1 MQTLNEVYS
10 SLTTRR
16 RYEVWFVRFGLP
28 DGAGAWWF
36 RYLLT
41 NPGRNGCSA
50 DSRGM
55 PVQVWAT
62 WFPRN
67 AKPQTFIQGYST
79 KDLELSG
86 RGDSGF
92 YFRVGKNEIKQ
103 NSCKGSLNVEG
114 HEIVWDLEFRS
125 TFRVTMSNKGWIGF
139 SRTPHSNARFSGE
152 VSLDGERVAGDPLGF
167 GLQGHNC
174 GYRHRGF
181 WKWAHAYFTRPNGAA
196 TTFEALT
203 YDMPFG
209 LVFRKAVLWHESNR
223 YVFRKFSETSNVEPF
238 VWNLSCAPTRGL
250 AVEASFDGSGPNRH
264 RLPYVKT
271 DCAGTF
277 DVTNN
282 SLAKALIRLKGP
294 DGRVEELETASGAV
308 LEMAGNCAGQNL
320 LL

>member
-10 SLTTRR
+10 SLSVRR

-41 NPGRNGCSA
+41 NPGRNGCSS
-50 DSRGM
+50 DPRGM

-62 WFPRN
+62 RFSRDAQPR
-67 AKPQTFIQGYST
+67 TFIQGYAV
-79 KDLELSG
+79 KELELSG
-86 RGDSGF
+86 RGDSAF
-92 YFRVGKNEIKQ
+92 HFRVGKSEIRQ

-114 HEIVWDLEFRS
+114 HEIGWDLEFRS

-152 VSLDGERVAGDPLGF
+152 VLLDGERVSGDPLGF

-174 GYRHRGF
+174 GYWHRGF
-181 WKWAHAYFTRPNGAA
+181 WKWAHAYFAGPNGSS

-223 YVFRKFSETSNVEPF
+223 YVFRNFSETSNAEAF
-238 VWNLSCAPTRGL
+238 AWNLSCAAHRGL
-250 AVEASFDGSGPNRH
+250 AVEASFDGSGANRH
-264 RLPYVKT
+264 CLPYMRT
-271 DCAGTF
+271 DCSGTF

-282 SLAKALIRLKGP
+282 SLAKALIRLQGV
-294 DGRVEELETASGAV
+294 DGREEQLGTESGAV
-308 LEMAGNCAGQNL
+308 LEMAGNCAG
-320 LL
+320 

>member
-1 MQTLNEVYS
+1 MRMNTLNEVYS
-10 SLTTRR
+10 SLSVRR

-28 DGAGAWWF
+28 DGSGAWWL

-41 NPGRNGCSA
+41 NPGRNGCST
-50 DSRGM
+50 DSRGL

-67 AKPQTFIQGYST
+67 AKPQTFIHGFLT
-79 KDLELSG
+79 KDLQVSE

-92 YFRVGKNEIKQ
+92 YFRVGQNEIKQ
-103 NSCKGSLNVEG
+103 NSCKGTLEG
-114 HEIVWDLEFRS
+114 DGHHIGWDLEFRS

-152 VSLDGERVAGDPLGF
+152 VSLDGERMSGDPLGF

-181 WKWAHAYFTRPNGAA
+181 WKWAHAYFLRPNGSA
-196 TTFEALT
+196 TTFEALM

-209 LVFRKAVLWHESNR
+209 MIFRKAVLWHEGNR
-223 YVFRKFSETSNVEPF
+223 YVFRKFRETRKPQSF
-238 VWNLSCAPTRGL
+238 SWNLFCEGHSGPAID
-250 AVEASFDGSGPNRH
+250 ASFDGAGQSLH
-264 RLPYVKT
+264 RLPYTKT
-271 DCAGTF
+271 DCSGTF

-282 SLAKALIRLKGP
+282 SLAKALIRVKGT
-294 DGRVEELETASGAV
+294 DGRVEELETESGAV
-308 LEMAGNCAGQNL
+308 LEMAGNCAEN
-320 LL
+320 

>member
-10 SLTTRR
+10 SLSVRR
-16 RYEVWFVRFGLP
+16 RYEVWFVRLGLP
-28 DGAGAWWF
+28 EGAGAWWF

-62 WFPRN
+62 WFPKN

-86 RGDSGF
+86 PGDSGF

-103 NSCKGSLNVEG
+103 NSCKGSLNVQG
-114 HEIVWDLEFRS
+114 HQITWDLEIRS

-152 VSLDGERVAGDPLGF
+152 VSLDGERASGDPLGF

-181 WKWAHAYFTRPNGAA
+181 WKWAHAYFAGPNGSS

-223 YVFRKFSETSNVEPF
+223 YVFRKFSETSNADSF
-238 VWNLSCAPTRGL
+238 AWNLSCAPNRGL

-264 RLPYVKT
+264 RLPYMKT
-271 DCAGTF
+271 DCSGTF

-282 SLAKALIRLKGP
+282 SLARALIRLKGAN
-294 DGRVEELETASGAV
+294 GRIEELETASGAV
-308 LEMAGNCAGQNL
+308 LEMTGNCAR
-320 LL
+320 

>member
-10 SLTTRR
+10 SLSVRR

-28 DGAGAWWF
+28 DCAGAWWF

-41 NPGRNGCSA
+41 NPGRDGCSA

-62 WFPRN
+62 WFPWD
-67 AKPQTFIQGYST
+67 AKPQTFIQGYAT

-86 RGDSGF
+86 RGDSSF
-92 YFRVGKNEIKQ
+92 HFHVHKNEIKQ

-114 HEIVWDLEFRS
+114 HEIAWDLEFRS

-152 VSLDGERVAGDPLGF
+152 VSLDGQRVSGDPLGF

-181 WKWAHAYFTRPNGAA
+181 WKWAHAYFAGPNGSS

-223 YVFRKFSETSNVEPF
+223 YVFRNFSETGNSESF
-238 VWNLSCAPTRGL
+238 AWNLSCAPNRGL
-250 AVEASFDGSGPNRH
+250 AVEACFDGAGPNRH
-264 RLPYVKT
+264 CLPYMKT
-271 DCAGTF
+271 NCSGTF

-282 SLAKALIRLKGP
+282 SLAKALIRLQRA

-308 LEMAGNCAGQNL
+308 LEMAGNCRG
-320 LL
+320 

>member
-1 MQTLNEVYS
+1 M
-10 SLTTRR
+10 
-16 RYEVWFVRFGLP
+16 RFGLP

-41 NPGRNGCSA
+41 NPGRDGCST

-62 WFPRN
+62 RFSPN

-79 KDLELSG
+79 KHLELSS

-92 YFRVGKNEIKQ
+92 YFRAGNNEIKQ

-114 HEIVWDLEFRS
+114 HEIAWDLEFRS

-152 VSLDGERVAGDPLGF
+152 VSFDGERVSGDPLGF

-181 WKWAHAYFTRPNGAA
+181 WKWAHAYFSRPNGAA

-223 YVFRKFSETSNVEPF
+223 YVFRKFWETTSAESF
-238 VWNLSCAPTRGL
+238 TWKLSCEAHRGV
-250 AVEASFDGSGPNRH
+250 AVDACFDGSGPNRH
-264 RLPYVKT
+264 CLPYVKT
-271 DCAGTF
+271 DCSGTF
-277 DVTNN
+277 DVNNN
-282 SLAKALIRLKGP
+282 SLASALIRLKGA
-294 DGRVEELETASGAV
+294 DGRVEELKTGSGAV
-308 LEMAGNCAGQNL
+308 LEMAGKYL
-320 LL
+320 EH

>member
-10 SLTTRR
+10 SLSTRR
-16 RYEVWFVRFGLP
+16 RYEVWFLRFGLP

-50 DSRGM
+50 DSPGM
-55 PVQVWAT
+55 PVQIWAT
-62 WFPRN
+62 RFSRD
-67 AKPQTFIQGYST
+67 AKPRTFIQGYPA

-86 RGDSGF
+86 RGDPGF
-92 YFRVGKNEIKQ
+92 YFRVGENEIKQ

-114 HEIVWDLEFRS
+114 HKIGWDLEFRS

-152 VSLDGERVAGDPLGF
+152 VVLDGERVSGDPLGF

-181 WKWAHAYFTRPNGAA
+181 WKWAHAYFSRPNGSA

-209 LVFRKAVLWHESNR
+209 LVFHKAVLWHESNR
-223 YVFRKFSETSNVEPF
+223 YVFRRFRETSNPQSF
-238 VWNLSCAPTRGL
+238 AWNLSCEGNRGV
-250 AVEASFDGSGPNRH
+250 AVDASFDGSGPAIH
-264 RLPYVKT
+264 HLPYTKT
-271 DCAGTF
+271 DCSGTF

-282 SLAKALIRLKGP
+282 SLATARIRLKLP
-294 DGRVEELETASGAV
+294 DGTFEELETQSGAV
-308 LEMAGNCAGQNL
+308 LEMAGDFAGR
-320 LL
+320 

>member
-10 SLTTRR
+10 SLSVRR

-28 DGAGAWWF
+28 DGAGAWWL

-41 NPGRNGCSA
+41 NPGRGCST

-62 WFPRN
+62 WFPQN

-79 KDLELSG
+79 QDLELSG
-86 RGDSGF
+86 RGDSAF
-92 YFRVGKNEIKQ
+92 YFRVGKNEIRQ
-103 NSCKGSLNVEG
+103 NSCKGSLSVDG
-114 HEIVWDLEFRS
+114 HEIGWDLEFRS

-152 VSLDGERVAGDPLGF
+152 VFLDGERVSGDPLGF

-181 WKWAHAYFTRPNGAA
+181 WKWAHAYFLGPNGSA

-223 YVFRKFSETSNVEPF
+223 YVFRKFETSNPQSF
-238 VWNLSCAPTRGL
+238 AWKLSCEAKKGM
-250 AVEASFDGSGPNRH
+250 AVDASFDGSGPGIH
-264 RLPYVKT
+264 RLPYTKT
-271 DCAGTF
+271 DCSGTF
-277 DVTNN
+277 EVTNN
-282 SLAKALIRLKGP
+282 SLARAAIRLKRA
-294 DGRVEELETASGAV
+294 DGRVEELETGNGAV
-308 LEMAGNCAGQNL
+308 LEMAGNCPGQ
-320 LL
+320 

>member
-10 SLTTRR
+10 SLSVRR

-41 NPGRNGCSA
+41 NPGRDGCSPDA
-50 DSRGM
+50 RGM

-62 WFPRN
+62 RFSPN
-67 AKPQTFIQGYST
+67 GKPQTFIQGYST

-103 NSCKGSLNVEG
+103 NSCKGSLNVDG
-114 HEIVWDLEFRS
+114 HRIDWDLEFRS

-152 VSLDGERVAGDPLGF
+152 VSLDGERVLGDPLGF

-181 WKWAHAYFTRPNGAA
+181 WKWAHAYFSRPNGSA

-223 YVFRKFSETSNVEPF
+223 YVFRKFRETGNARESF
-238 VWNLSCAPTRGL
+238 TWNLSCEANSGL
-250 AVEASFDGSGPNRH
+250 KVDASFDGSGSNRH
-264 RLPYVKT
+264 CLPYTKT
-271 DCAGTF
+271 DCSGTF

-282 SLAKALIRLKGP
+282 SLAKALVRLKLP
-294 DGRVEELETASGAV
+294 DGTLEELETQSGGV
-308 LEMAGNCAGQNL
+308 LEMAGNCL
-320 LL
+320 ER